1 MFYIYE
7 RTSTLIMGKLNQQD
21 GMVRPDHRQCYKTMP
36 AARAAVTRMSK
47 RHRADMLDS
56 VNDPQFR
63 FRIADA
69 EYFHSKIEKK
79 RTVYS
84 IMDQAKER
92 PIVETVNTPGY
103 MSPSSETY
111 WSM

>member
-7 RTSTLIMGKLNQQD
+7 KSSTYIMGKVSKYD
-21 GMVRPDHRQCYKTMP
+21 GTIHPDHRQCYKTMP
-36 AARAAVTRMSK
+36 AAKAALTRMSK
-47 RHRADMLDS
+47 RHRADMLES

-63 FRIADA
+63 FGIADV

-103 MSPSSETY
+103 MSPRSESY